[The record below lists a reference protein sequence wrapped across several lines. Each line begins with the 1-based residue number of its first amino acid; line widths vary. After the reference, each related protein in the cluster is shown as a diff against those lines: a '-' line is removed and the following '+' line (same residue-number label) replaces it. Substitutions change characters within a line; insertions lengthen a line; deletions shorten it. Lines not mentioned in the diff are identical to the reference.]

1 MNALNIK
8 GIEGKQVKLK
18 RAIEY
23 ALKNWP
29 VYEELPNVL
38 ILSEDQY
45 DQLKRCRNFGNVKEW
60 RTVPAEHRI
69 WVSQWNAMEVR
80 IK

>member
-8 GIEGKQVKLK
+8 GIPGKQLRLR
-18 RAIEY
+18 RAIER
-23 ALKNWP
+23 ALEVWP

-38 ILSEDQY
+38 IMSEDQY
-45 DQLKRCRNFGNVKEW
+45 EYLKRCRNFGNVKEW

-69 WVSQWNAMEVR
+69 YATQYNAMEVR
-80 IK
+80 IR